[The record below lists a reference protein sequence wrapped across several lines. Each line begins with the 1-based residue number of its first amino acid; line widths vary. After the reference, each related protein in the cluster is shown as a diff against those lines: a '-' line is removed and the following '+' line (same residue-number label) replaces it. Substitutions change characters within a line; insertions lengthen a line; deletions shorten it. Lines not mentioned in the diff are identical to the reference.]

1 MKTLKNVLLLN
12 AVSSGATGML
22 MIVAASLIAQ
32 WFGITTTTPIWGV
45 GLFLVGFAAFV
56 GFESR
61 QNSLNASRIRT
72 IIFLDVA
79 WVLVS
84 LLIILFQLFDLS
96 MLGYLLI
103 GAVALWVAAM
113 AYLQNRG
120 LQQMR
125 VSNV

>member
-1 MKTLKNVLLLN
+1 MKTLRNVLLLN
-12 AVSSGATGML
+12 AVSSGATGILML
-22 MIVAASLIAQ
+22 VAASLIAQ

-61 QNSLNASRIRT
+61 RNPLSASRIRT
-72 IIFLDVA
+72 IIFLDLT
-79 WVLVS
+79 WVVTS
-84 LLIILFQLFDLS
+84 LLIILFQLFNLS
-96 MLGYLLI
+96 LMGYLLI